1 MEQFENLIARFSFII
16 YIFIINKE
24 KQQAKDIFLLMMK
37 ENIKY
42 IDIIEKNII
51 EQYSL
56 SKDIPIEAYQLL
68 KIYSFIIKYSH
79 FYNLFYI

>member
-1 MEQFENLIARFSFII
+1 MGAVNELYGPNAPV
-16 YIFIINKE
+16 
-24 KQQAKDIFLLMMK
+24 AKVGE

-51 EQYSL
+51 EQYYL

-68 KIYSFIIKYSH
+68 KIYSFIIKYSQ
-79 FYNLFYI
+79 FFNISN